1 MNTLRQLSA
10 VSDAIVA
17 PSKRMRDLLAVVERV
32 ARLTVPVCII
42 GETGTGKNLIARA
55 IHFNG
60 PRSDRPFVVV
70 RCAAMTEEF
79 VKRSLIGHP
88 RRGSSPFAD
97 HRHGLV
103 AKADTGTLFIDHVA
117 ELPLPLQPHI
127 LGLVESGDFTKGGR
141 TKPIKSDVRLI
152 TATNKGLG
160 TAVAAGRFREDLY
173 YSINVVSIHVPPLRE
188 RKEDIP
194 VLANYFLQ
202 RFSLLHGRTHRELSR
217 RALDFLVDYSWP
229 GNVRELEQVIE
240 RAVMRAKGWVIDL
253 PLFAESSDRP
263 DNRLTT
269 WDQTRHNNN

>member
-17 PSKRMRDLLAVVERV
+17 ESKRMRDLLAVVEKV
-32 ARLTVPVCII
+32 AALTVPVCVV
-42 GETGTGKNLIARA
+42 GETGTGKNLVARA
-55 IHFNG
+55 IHFNS
-60 PRSDRPFVVV
+60 PRRNRPFVGV
-70 RCAAMTEEF
+70 RCATMTEEF
-79 VKRSLIGHP
+79 VKRSLVGHA
-88 RRGSSPFAD
+88 RRASSPFAD
-97 HRHGLV
+97 HRQGLV

-117 ELPLPLQPHI
+117 ELPLPLQAQI
-127 LGLVESGDFTKGGR
+127 LGLVETGDFTNGGG

-152 TATNKGLG
+152 TATNKDLG

-173 YSINVVSIHVPPLRE
+173 YWMTVVSIHVPPLRE

-202 RFSLLHGRTHRELSR
+202 RFSLLHGRTHWELSR

-253 PLFAESSDRP
+253 PLLAESCDRP
-263 DNRLTT
+263 ENRLTP
-269 WDQTRHNNN
+269 WGQPCHNN